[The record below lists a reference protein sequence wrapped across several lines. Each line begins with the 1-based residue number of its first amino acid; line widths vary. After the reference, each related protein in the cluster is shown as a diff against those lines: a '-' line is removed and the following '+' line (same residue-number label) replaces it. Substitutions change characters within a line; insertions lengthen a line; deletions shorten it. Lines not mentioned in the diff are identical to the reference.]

1 MNLNPF
7 NSPTMKTPSTGS
19 AKQGTMTSDSYY
31 TLKKRSSLGHVISK
45 KAREVSYKNHAA
57 MMVSLNNR
65 MFDKYSSSQDYYFS
79 RDINDILANSPTPAV
94 IKWNDIECFIEV
106 DEYLK
111 RPYQ

>member
-7 NSPTMKTPSTGS
+7 NSPKSKFS
-19 AKQGTMTSDSYY
+19 SLDLLKDKSKSSESYY
-31 TLKKRSSLGHVISK
+31 TLIRDKSVQRSPFEKPRNLNFKSHENLMI
-45 KAREVSYKNHAA
+45 
-57 MMVSLNNR
+57 SLNNR

-79 RDINDILANSPTPAV
+79 RDINDILANSITPAA
-94 IKWNDIECFIEV
+94 INWNDIECYVEL